1 MTEVKA
7 ILRFVRIS
15 PRKTRMLV
23 DLIRGKNALV
33 AESQLRWQPGK
44 PAIVVLKLLR
54 SAIANAVHNS
64 DLVKESLTIKSIMVD
79 GGPVLKRFTPKA
91 FGRGTAIRKP
101 TSHITLVL
109 MGTVKNQKNSKLDE
123 VKVNSDDKVKKMVKI
138 EDKKE
143 KVVTS
148 IKSLEKNQTKEKLES
163 EKKKS
168 IKKSEK

>member
-7 ILRFVRIS
+7 ILRFARIS

-23 DLIRGKNALV
+23 DLIRGKNALA
-33 AESQLRWQPGK
+33 AESQLMWQPGK
-44 PAIVVLKLLR
+44 PAVVVLKLLR
-54 SAIANAVHNS
+54 SAIANAVHNN

-109 MGTVKNQKNSKLDE
+109 AGAEKNKKISKSED
-123 VKVNSDDKVKKMVKI
+123 VKVSDDKVKKVIKT

-143 KVVTS
+143 KTDVS
-148 IKSLEKNQTKEKLES
+148 KEKGKMKSKSEV

>member
-7 ILRFVRIS
+7 ILRFARIS

-23 DLIRGKNALV
+23 DLIRGKNALA
-33 AESQLRWQPGK
+33 AESQLMWQPGK
-44 PAIVVLKLLR
+44 PAVVVLKLLR
-54 SAIANAVHNS
+54 SAIANAVHNN

-101 TSHITLVL
+101 TSHIILVL
-109 MGTVKNQKNSKLDE
+109 AGAEKNKKISKSED
-123 VKVNSDDKVKKMVKI
+123 VKVSDDKVKKVIKT

-143 KVVTS
+143 KTDVS
-148 IKSLEKNQTKEKLES
+148 KEKGKMKSKSEV